1 LKASAFEGFLAR
13 LYTDARLRQQFLIQ
27 PEAVARGAGL
37 DDEAVQA
44 LVRVDR
50 EGLVLAARSFAAK
63 RAAHGAK
70 RRRWPTGLAL
80 ILAAAFLLGAT
91 AVIAQGYPARP
102 VRMLVGFPPGGGT
115 DIMARVLA
123 PRLSEYLGQQFVVEN
138 RPGATTNIASDMVAK
153 SAPDGHT
160 LLFTTSAL
168 AINMSLYKNLTFDA
182 LRDFAPISVFAESP
196 NLLVA
201 HASAGANVKEL
212 LAQARAKPGAMNYSS
227 AGAGTSQHLAGEL
240 FKARTGVNIAHI
252 PYKGTAASLTA
263 VIAGEVHFSFANVP
277 AILGHVR
284 SGRIRALAV
293 LSPKRSDL
301 MPDVP
306 TMQEAGVNDVIVPVW
321 YALLAPAATPREIVK
336 ALNDATV
343 RAARA
348 PDLKQKMIDQ
358 GADPVGNTPE
368 EFAKLLRE
376 EVARWAEVVR
386 VSGAKAE

>member
-1 LKASAFEGFLAR
+1 MRFLVS
-13 LYTDARLRQQFLIQ
+13 L
-27 PEAVARGAGL
+27 
-37 DDEAVQA
+37 
-44 LVRVDR
+44 
-50 EGLVLAARSFAAK
+50 
-63 RAAHGAK
+63 
-70 RRRWPTGLAL
+70 LAL
-80 ILAAAFLLGAT
+80 CAFSAAA
-91 AVIAQGYPARP
+91 QNYPARP
-102 VRMLVGFPPGGGT
+102 VRVLVGFPPGGGT

-123 PRLSEYLGQQFVVEN
+123 PQLSQSLGQPFVVEN

-153 SAPDGHT
+153 SAPDGYT

-168 AINMSLYKNLTFDA
+168 AINMSLYKNLTYDA
-182 LRDFAPISVFAESP
+182 LRDFAPVSVFAESP

-201 HASAGANVKEL
+201 HSSAGASVKEL
-212 LAQARAKPGAMNYSS
+212 LAQAKAKPGAMNYSS

-240 FKARTGVNIAHI
+240 FKARTGTNIAHI

-293 LSPKRSDL
+293 LAPKRSDL
-301 MPDVP
+301 MPEVP
-306 TMQEAGVNDVIVPVW
+306 TMEEAGVKDVIVPVW

-343 RAARA
+343 RAARD
-348 PDLKQKMIDQ
+348 PGLKQKLVEQ
-358 GADPVGNTPE
+358 GADPVGNSPE
-368 EFAKLLRE
+368 EFSRLLRE

-386 VSGAKAE
+386 ISGAKAE

>member
-1 LKASAFEGFLAR
+1 MRFFISLLFALFTTSA
-13 LYTDARLRQQFLIQ
+13 
-27 PEAVARGAGL
+27 
-37 DDEAVQA
+37 
-44 LVRVDR
+44 
-50 EGLVLAARSFAAK
+50 
-63 RAAHGAK
+63 
-70 RRRWPTGLAL
+70 
-80 ILAAAFLLGAT
+80 LG
-91 AVIAQGYPARP
+91 QSYPNRP
-102 VRMLVGFPPGGGT
+102 VRLVVGFPPGGGT
-115 DIMARVLA
+115 DILARVLA

-138 RPGATTNIASDMVAK
+138 RPGATTNIASDLVAK

-182 LRDFAPISVFAESP
+182 RRDFAPISVFAESP

-212 LAQARAKPGAMNYSS
+212 LAQARAKPGVMNYSS

-240 FKARTGVNIAHI
+240 FKARTGASITHI

-293 LSPKRSDL
+293 LAPKRSDL
-301 MPDVP
+301 MPEVP
-306 TMQEAGVNDVIVPVW
+306 TMQEAGVSDVVVPVW

-336 ALNDATV
+336 VLGDATA

-348 PDLKQKMIDQ
+348 PDLKQRLVEQ

-376 EVARWAEVVR
+376 EVAKWAEIVK